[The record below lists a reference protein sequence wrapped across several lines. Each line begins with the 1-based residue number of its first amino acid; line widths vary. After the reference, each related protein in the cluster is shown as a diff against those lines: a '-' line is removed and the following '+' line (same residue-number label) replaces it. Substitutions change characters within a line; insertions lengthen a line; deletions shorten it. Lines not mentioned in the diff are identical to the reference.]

1 MRQTF
6 PGSAG
11 AHTVC
16 NTSTYILQRLR
27 MLTLLE
33 MKPFFKKRTE
43 CHSNLYKM
51 YMKAKI
57 AHAVMSETEM
67 FFLVG
72 YVANT

>member
-16 NTSTYILQRLR
+16 NTGTYILQRLR

-43 CHSNLYKM
+43 CHSNLY
-51 YMKAKI
+51 MKAKI
-57 AHAVMSETEM
+57 AHAIMSETEKV
-67 FFLVG
+67 FLAR